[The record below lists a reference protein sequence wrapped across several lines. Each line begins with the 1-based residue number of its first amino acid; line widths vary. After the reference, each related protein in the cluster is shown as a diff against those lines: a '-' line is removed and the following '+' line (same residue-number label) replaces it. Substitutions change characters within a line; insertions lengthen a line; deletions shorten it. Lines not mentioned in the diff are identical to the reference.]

1 MTQGCV
7 PINGSVPLD
16 FGRGRSCCV
25 ASEYDVF
32 GGEYS
37 PPLVTSLG
45 AAGPQM
51 CFEVVSH

>member
-7 PINGSVPLD
+7 PINGSVPID

-25 ASEYDVF
+25 ALEYDVF